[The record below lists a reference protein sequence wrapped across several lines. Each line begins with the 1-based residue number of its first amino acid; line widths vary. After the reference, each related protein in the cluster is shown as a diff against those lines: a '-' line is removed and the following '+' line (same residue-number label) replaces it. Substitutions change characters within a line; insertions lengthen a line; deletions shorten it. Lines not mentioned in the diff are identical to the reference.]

1 LNRLGIYA
9 AIKVPE
15 VWRYDGDRLTIH
27 RLTAEGE
34 YETHESSR
42 HFPNLPIAGLADF
55 LKLVGA
61 VSETQL
67 LRQFREWV
75 RQQLGLQS

>member
-1 LNRLGIYA
+1 
-9 AIKVPE
+9 
-15 VWRYDGDRLTIH
+15 
-27 RLTAEGE
+27 
-34 YETHESSR
+34 
-42 HFPNLPIAGLADF
+42 LPIAGLADF